1 MGKTS
6 KPVRRAK
13 PTAGTVAAPS
23 WTVTHHGR
31 NIHIVDCVGDNFR
44 SWEQWILL
52 RSDAH
57 TDNKKC
63 DRDLEEK
70 HLREA
75 VERGAIICDLGD
87 CLDLMQGASDRRQCK
102 SQLRSSHAAA
112 AYFDA
117 VIDEVSERYAPYA
130 QNWAFMGQGNHECLD
145 DSSEV
150 LTRRG
155 WIPIADV
162 TLEDE
167 VASMH
172 PHELT
177 TTWAKPIKVH
187 RYEYSGE
194 MVEARQRGMSMR
206 VTPNHRMA
214 YFLWDRAFGDGRR
227 AKLAY
232 VLAEDAERMSV
243 VHVPAM
249 ARSGASGCKWSDDQ
263 IRLAAWVLTDGHIKT
278 DTASVYVYQSKQKGI
293 DEIRAILGRLGIEWD
308 EKVRP
313 GRFDGVI
320 IKSALPQHVFRISRT
335 PWLAE
340 LVGQHDKS
348 IPDWV
353 HECTDEQFAV
363 FLESY
368 IDGDGSRRPAREGS
382 WARVIYGTQKM
393 LSQLQAACVTH
404 GFRASLSWQPR
415 GEAEDGYYRLNV
427 TRRPVMT
434 VQRKSFTRTRHDGF
448 VYCLTTHAGNFFVRR
463 DGIAYV
469 TGNSAW
475 LKHHETCPTTNLVRA
490 IKSINPRSQIGAGGY
505 GGWFKLRVGVNNCK
519 LTWTM
524 RYHHGSGGG
533 APMSMGVL
541 DSRRMMSWLEG
552 VDCIAVGHNHHSN
565 IVGVAREYLET
576 RNGVSEI
583 RNRHCDFV
591 RCGTYKQDWGDGS
604 GGWIVEKGPG
614 PTSLRAKWVRLFIR
628 WETENDQHGGRSR
641 GHPRIAWDIMDAH

>member
-1 MGKTS
+1 MPKRKKGGLPFS
-6 KPVRRAK
+6 V
-13 PTAGTVAAPS
+13 V
-23 WTVTHHGR
+23 HHGR
-31 NIHIVDCVGDNFR
+31 NVHVVECVGDGPG
-44 SWEQWILL
+44 WEQWILL

-57 TDNKKC
+57 HDNPKC
-63 DRDLEEK
+63 QTKLEEE
-70 HLREA
+70 HLKLA
-75 VERGAIICDLGD
+75 VKRNAVVIDLGD
-87 CLDLMQGASDRRQCK
+87 CLDLMQGVSDRRQCK
-102 SQLRSSHAAA
+102 SQLRSSQLAA
-112 AYFDA
+112 AYFDR
-117 VIDEVSERYAPYA
+117 VIEEAAEFYAPYA
-130 QNWAFMGQGNHECLD
+130 CNWAVMGQGNHECLD

-155 WIPIADV
+155 WVPIAEV
-162 TLEDE
+162 TMDDE

-172 PHELT
+172 PHDLT
-177 TTWAKPIKVH
+177 TTWAKPVKVH

-214 YFLWDRAFGDGRR
+214 YFLWDRAFGDGRSAR
-227 AKLAY
+227 LSY

-249 ARSGASGCKWSDDQ
+249 ARSAAAGCRWSDDQ
-263 IRLAAWVLTDGHIKT
+263 IRLAAWVLTDGHINS
-278 DTASVYVYQSKQKGI
+278 DTSSVYVYQSKERGI
-293 DEIRAILGRLGIEWD
+293 EEIRGILTRLGVEWD

-320 IKSALPQHVFRISRT
+320 IKSALPQHVFRVGRT

-340 LVGQHDKS
+340 LVGGHEKS

-353 HECTDEQFAV
+353 HECTDRQFEV

-368 IDGDGSRRPAREGS
+368 VDGDGSRRPPREKS
-382 WARVIYGTQKM
+382 WARVIYGTHRM

-415 GEAEDGYYRLNV
+415 GDGDDGYYRLNV

-434 VQRKSFTRTRHDGF
+434 VQRKSFTRTRHEGF
-448 VYCLTTHAGNFFVRR
+448 VYCLTTHSGNFFVRR

-490 IKSINPRSQIGAGGY
+490 IKSINRDSQMGAGGY
-505 GGWFKLRVGVNNCK
+505 GGWVKFRVSIHGLN
-519 LTWTM
+519 LTWTL
-524 RYHHGSGGG
+524 RYHHGSGGS

-541 DSRRMMSWLEG
+541 DSRRMYSWIEG
-552 VDCIAVGHNHHSN
+552 ADMIAVGHNHQSN
-565 IVGVAREYLET
+565 IAGIAREYLET
-576 RNGVSEI
+576 RNGVYEV
-583 RNRHCDFV
+583 RHRHCDFV

-604 GGWIVEKGPG
+604 GGWIVEKGSG
-614 PTSLRAKWVRLFIR
+614 PSPIRAKWVRLYTR
-628 WETENDQHGGRSR
+628 WEAVDAKSTGKKR
-641 GHPRIAWDIMDAH
+641 GAARIAWDVYDAQ

>member
-1 MGKTS
+1 VGKTS
-6 KPVRRAK
+6 KPPRRATPK
-13 PTAGTVAAPS
+13 AGTVAAPS

-87 CLDLMQGASDRRQCK
+87 CLDLMQGSADRRQCK

-130 QNWAFMGQGNHECLD
+130 QNWAFLAQGNHE
-145 DSSEV
+145 S
-150 LTRRG
+150 G
-155 WIPIADV
+155 W
-162 TLEDE
+162 L
-167 VASMH
+167 
-172 PHELT
+172 
-177 TTWAKPIKVH
+177 
-187 RYEYSGE
+187 R
-194 MVEARQRGMSMR
+194 
-206 VTPNHRMA
+206 
-214 YFLWDRAFGDGRR
+214 
-227 AKLAY
+227 
-232 VLAEDAERMSV
+232 
-243 VHVPAM
+243 
-249 ARSGASGCKWSDDQ
+249 
-263 IRLAAWVLTDGHIKT
+263 
-278 DTASVYVYQSKQKGI
+278 
-293 DEIRAILGRLGIEWD
+293 
-308 EKVRP
+308 
-313 GRFDGVI
+313 
-320 IKSALPQHVFRISRT
+320 
-335 PWLAE
+335 
-340 LVGQHDKS
+340 
-348 IPDWV
+348 
-353 HECTDEQFAV
+353 
-363 FLESY
+363 
-368 IDGDGSRRPAREGS
+368 
-382 WARVIYGTQKM
+382 
-393 LSQLQAACVTH
+393 
-404 GFRASLSWQPR
+404 
-415 GEAEDGYYRLNV
+415 
-427 TRRPVMT
+427 
-434 VQRKSFTRTRHDGF
+434 
-448 VYCLTTHAGNFFVRR
+448 
-463 DGIAYV
+463 
-469 TGNSAW
+469 
-475 LKHHETCPTTNLVRA
+475 HHEVCPTTHLVRA
-490 IKSINPRSQIGAGGY
+490 IKSRNPLSQIGAGGY
-505 GGWFKLRVGVNNCK
+505 GGWMKVRAAVNNCK

-576 RNGVSEI
+576 RNGVYEI
-583 RNRHCDFV
+583 RNRHCDFI